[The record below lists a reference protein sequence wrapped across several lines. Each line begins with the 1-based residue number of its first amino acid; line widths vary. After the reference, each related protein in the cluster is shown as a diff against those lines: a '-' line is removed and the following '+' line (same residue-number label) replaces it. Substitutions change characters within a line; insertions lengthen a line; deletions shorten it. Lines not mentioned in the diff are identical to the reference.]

1 MTKIRRRIQHN
12 ILLPK
17 GTSHLGVNNNSS
29 KNYYRQTNAYT
40 GKKDSGL

>member
-17 GTSHLGVNNNSS
+17 GTSYLGVNNYLS
-29 KNYYRQTNAYT
+29 KNYYRQTNTYT
-40 GKKDSGL
+40 GKRDSGL